1 MESSYATSIEL
12 QNSVAVETAE
22 RELSLPSIILTW
34 ELFDYRLTEL
44 SMCWLARC
52 KSYARLWRFRGLH
65 PVSSR
70 VLLRMRTAS
79 LAAWMPNSQYP

>member
-1 MESSYATSIEL
+1 MESSYATCIEL
-12 QNSVAVETAE
+12 QNSIAVETAE
-22 RELSLPSIILTW
+22 RGLSLPSIILAW

-52 KSYARLWRFRGLH
+52 KSYACLRGLH

-79 LAAWMPNSQYP
+79 LAAWIPNSQYP